1 MTPGTDA
8 SDVLTQ
14 LWARIDARQW
24 DQLADLLDP
33 DATVRYV
40 HTGEVLDRAAF
51 VRANADYPGRWL
63 VDVEEIVSDGSTA
76 AARARVYD
84 DEHTFYVASFAAVAG
99 GRITGLT
106 EVWTDT
112 GQPPHPS
119 RIS

>member
-1 MTPGTDA
+1 MSESALSESSSKSACAFPTT
-8 SDVLTQ
+8 SS
-14 LWARIDARQW
+14 
-24 DQLADLLDP
+24 
-33 DATVRYV
+33 
-40 HTGEVLDRAAF
+40 AAF

-84 DEHTFYVASFAAVAG
+84 DQHTFYVASFAAVAG